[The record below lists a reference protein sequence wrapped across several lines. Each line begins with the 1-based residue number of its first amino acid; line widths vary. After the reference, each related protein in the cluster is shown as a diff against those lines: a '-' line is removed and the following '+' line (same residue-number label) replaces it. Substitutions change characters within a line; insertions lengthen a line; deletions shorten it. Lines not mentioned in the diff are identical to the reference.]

1 MARGF
6 MSIREAAEELGVN
19 SFTVRRW
26 IKSGKLEA
34 IRMGEKLWRIRPD
47 AIERFLEASKAAN
60 QEPDQTQAVAIQRA
74 QAIQAA
80 VRELAAMAEDRLLTY
95 LEVAKLTALKPGSV
109 QKARQRGQLN
119 GVLYKDRHWL
129 YKPQDV
135 IAWLQKRNKSHV

>member
-6 MSIREAAEELGVN
+6 MSIKEAAEDLGVN

-34 IRMGEKLWRIRPD
+34 IRMGEKLWRISPD
-47 AIERFLEASKAAN
+47 AIENFLEASKAAMEN
-60 QEPDQTQAVAIQRA
+60 QEPDQTQATAVQRA

-80 VRELAAMAEDRLLTY
+80 VRELAAMDEDRLLTY
-95 LEVAKLTALKPGSV
+95 LEVAKLAALKPGSV

-119 GVLYKDRHWL
+119 GVLQDRYWL
-129 YKPQDV
+129 YRPADV
-135 IAWLQKRNKSHV
+135 TVWLQSRK